1 MQVTFT
7 NAGSEEVY
15 VSQLYKSIPAGQSVG
30 PVSRVPGDINNDQQ
44 LKKLIAAGTITLA
57 IVSEAGDTVRAE
69 TLDADA
75 YVALPVHTN
84 ANRPAATAVPVG
96 TLIHNTDDDF
106 PNVSDGAAWRDMAG
120 VVT

>member
-1 MQVTFT
+1 MQATFT

-57 IVSEAGDTVRAE
+57 IVSEAGDTVHAE
-69 TLDADA
+69 TLDKDA
-75 YVALPVHTN
+75 YAPLPVHTN
-84 ANRPAATAVPVG
+84 ANRPLPAEVPVG
-96 TLIHNTDDDF
+96 TLIHNTNDNA
-106 PNVSDGAAWRDMAG
+106 PNVNDGANWRDMAG
-120 VVT
+120 VIT

>member
-7 NAGSEEVY
+7 NAGSEEIY
-15 VSQLYKSIPAGQSVG
+15 ISQLYKSIPAGGSVG
-30 PVSRVPGDINNDQQ
+30 PVSRTPGDINNDQR
-44 LKKLIAAGTITLA
+44 LKALIAAGTITVA
-57 IVSEAGDTVRAE
+57 IVAETGDAVRAE

-75 YVALPVHTN
+75 YQALPVHTN
-84 ANRPAATAVPVG
+84 ANRPLATAVPVG
-96 TLIHNTDDDF
+96 TLIHNTNDNA